1 MFVKNF
7 GNGPAWLPVE
17 IKDIRGPVLY
27 TVMLN
32 DGHLFKRHVDH
43 IRVRTMTVPD
53 PAVNPPDSILDDCL
67 PPPTVSDN
75 VLPNADPPPQRS
87 SRIRHSPDRYTPDNI
102 HH

>member
-1 MFVKNF
+1 MDQHGYQLKSKTLE
-7 GNGPAWLPVE
+7 AQCCIL
-17 IKDIRGPVLY
+17 L
-27 TVMLN
+27 LN